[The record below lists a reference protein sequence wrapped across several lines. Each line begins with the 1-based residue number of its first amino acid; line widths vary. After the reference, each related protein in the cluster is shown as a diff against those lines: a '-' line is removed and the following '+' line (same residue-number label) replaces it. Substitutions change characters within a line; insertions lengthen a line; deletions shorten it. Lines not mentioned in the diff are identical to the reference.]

1 MKVHRIFRSL
11 AMKLYILILLL
22 VIPINLLVLFLSQ
35 MILQDYQD
43 ELRQSYR
50 HELDIFYTQVNSDL
64 SNLQSTLLS
73 LTGGE
78 WLSVYGGYM
87 QDTSLKTNQ
96 FYAELKN
103 LCNTNSLIDCAYLL
117 QSSTGRT
124 FLAYSTQK
132 YNHTEMQPVKEDLL
146 NGQFEPCNGFS
157 YPIVTLAG
165 EQFLAVSLCFQDSF
179 FGALIK
185 VDSLLSSLK
194 NREKEGDLSVV
205 LVDSGGTVVYA
216 SSDEL
221 VGEPAGG
228 SDQYLLTGS
237 FVTGQQV
244 GFYLGNSGVLDTVP
258 LFYYFL
264 ILMSAFSVLIIPLI
278 WLLIRREVTRP
289 IRVIERAMKEFGED
303 HLEYRIEERAST
315 DQFQYLYT
323 SCNNMA
329 RDLRGLMIDNYE
341 KELERLKLER
351 NSLLLQVS
359 PHMLLNSLSMIYSL
373 SLSKNDA
380 AIQAFTRNL
389 MQYFRYVLRENRDF
403 VSLRE
408 ELAFVESYLG
418 IQKIRY
424 PGRFTYVYKM
434 EDELGEIMI
443 LPFLIENFIE
453 NAVKYALAPDRVIE
467 IILNIRL
474 EEDMLLISIVDT
486 GNGMDAERLRC
497 LNAGEVIED
506 SSGRHIGIWNCR
518 RRIQMY
524 FGERADLHFSSVEN
538 GGTQVW
544 MALPYRELEI
554 NRDKLPNGGE
564 QDETADRGR

>member
-11 AMKLYILILLL
+11 AMKLYILILVL

-103 LCNTNSLIDCAYLL
+103 FCNTNSLIDCAYLL

-216 SSDEL
+216 SSDAL

-453 NAVKYALAPDRVIE
+453 NAVKYAFEEKSGNLVIRTMLSGGDIVFEVEDDGCGFDMSGGIVSSKKKSDLGGFGLKNVDERIKLEYGEDYGLSVRSAPGQGTKVTI
-467 IILNIRL
+467 
-474 EEDMLLISIVDT
+474 
-486 GNGMDAERLRC
+486 
-497 LNAGEVIED
+497 
-506 SSGRHIGIWNCR
+506 
-518 RRIQMY
+518 RIQK
-524 FGERADLHFSSVEN
+524 R
-538 GGTQVW
+538 
-544 MALPYRELEI
+544 I
-554 NRDKLPNGGE
+554 
-564 QDETADRGR
+564 

>member
-103 LCNTNSLIDCAYLL
+103 FCNTNSLIDCAYLL

-157 YPIVTLAG
+157 YTIVTLAG

-205 LVDSGGTVVYA
+205 LVDSGGMVVYA

-258 LFYYFL
+258 FFYDFL

-329 RDLRGLMIDNYE
+329 RDLPI
-341 KELERLKLER
+341 
-351 NSLLLQVS
+351 QV
-359 PHMLLNSLSMIYSL
+359 
-373 SLSKNDA
+373 NDPA
-380 AIQAFTRNL
+380 T
-389 MQYFRYVLRENRDF
+389 
-403 VSLRE
+403 
-408 ELAFVESYLG
+408 
-418 IQKIRY
+418 
-424 PGRFTYVYKM
+424 
-434 EDELGEIMI
+434 
-443 LPFLIENFIE
+443 
-453 NAVKYALAPDRVIE
+453 
-467 IILNIRL
+467 RL
-474 EEDMLLISIVDT
+474 ELVYIDDLVEEML
-486 GNGMDAERLRC
+486 DALEGRAHRC
-497 LNAGEVIED
+497 
-506 SSGRHIGIWNCR
+506 R
-518 RRIQMY
+518 Y
-524 FGERADLHFSSVEN
+524 
-538 GGTQVW
+538 
-544 MALPYRELEI
+544 
-554 NRDKLPNGGE
+554 
-564 QDETADRGR
+564 

>member
-50 HELDIFYTQVNSDL
+50 HELDIFYIQVNSDL

-185 VDSLLSSLK
+185 VNSFLSSLK

-221 VGEPAGG
+221 VGE
-228 SDQYLLTGS
+228 L
-237 FVTGQQV
+237 
-244 GFYLGNSGVLDTVP
+244 
-258 LFYYFL
+258 
-264 ILMSAFSVLIIPLI
+264 
-278 WLLIRREVTRP
+278 
-289 IRVIERAMKEFGED
+289 
-303 HLEYRIEERAST
+303 
-315 DQFQYLYT
+315 
-323 SCNNMA
+323 
-329 RDLRGLMIDNYE
+329 
-341 KELERLKLER
+341 
-351 NSLLLQVS
+351 VS
-359 PHMLLNSLSMIYSL
+359 SS
-373 SLSKNDA
+373 
-380 AIQAFTRNL
+380 
-389 MQYFRYVLRENRDF
+389 
-403 VSLRE
+403 
-408 ELAFVESYLG
+408 
-418 IQKIRY
+418 
-424 PGRFTYVYKM
+424 
-434 EDELGEIMI
+434 
-443 LPFLIENFIE
+443 
-453 NAVKYALAPDRVIE
+453 
-467 IILNIRL
+467 
-474 EEDMLLISIVDT
+474 
-486 GNGMDAERLRC
+486 
-497 LNAGEVIED
+497 D
-506 SSGRHIGIWNCR
+506 SSGWFSRSRPRSSR
-518 RRIQMY
+518 RS
-524 FGERADLHFSSVEN
+524 A
-538 GGTQVW
+538 
-544 MALPYRELEI
+544 
-554 NRDKLPNGGE
+554 
-564 QDETADRGR
+564 

>member
-11 AMKLYILILLL
+11 AMKLYILILVL

-544 MALPYRELEI
+544 MALPYRELDV

>member
-216 SSDEL
+216 SSDAL

-506 SSGRHIGIWNCR
+506 RSGRHIGIWNCR

-544 MALPYRELEI
+544 MALPYRELEV

-564 QDETADRGR
+564 QDETADRG

>member
-11 AMKLYILILLL
+11 AMKLYILILVL

-544 MALPYRELEI
+544 MALPYRELEV

-564 QDETADRGR
+564 QDETADRG

>member
-11 AMKLYILILLL
+11 AMKLYILILVL

-96 FYAELKN
+96 FYAELKS
-103 LCNTNSLIDCAYLL
+103 LCSTNSLIDCAYLL

-194 NREKEGDLSVV
+194 SREDTGNLSVV
-205 LVDSGGTVVYA
+205 LTDSGGTVVYA

-221 VGEPAGG
+221 VGEPAGS

-258 LFYYFL
+258 FIYDFL

-380 AIQAFTRNL
+380 AIQTFTRNL

-506 SSGRHIGIWNCR
+506 RSGRHIGIWNCR

-524 FGERADLHFSSVEN
+524 FGDRADLHFSSVEN

>member
-216 SSDEL
+216 SSDGL
-221 VGEPAGG
+221 VGETAGG

-258 LFYYFL
+258 FFYDFL

-506 SSGRHIGIWNCR
+506 CSGRHIGIWNCR

-544 MALPYRELEI
+544 MALPYRELDV

-564 QDETADRGR
+564 QDETADCGR

>member
-64 SNLQSTLLS
+64 FNLQSTLLS

-216 SSDEL
+216 SSDAL

-380 AIQAFTRNL
+380 AIQTFTRNL

-506 SSGRHIGIWNCR
+506 RSGRHIGIWNCR

-524 FGERADLHFSSVEN
+524 FGDRADLHFSSVEN

-544 MALPYRELEI
+544 MALPYRELDV

-564 QDETADRGR
+564 QDETADCRR

>member
-11 AMKLYILILLL
+11 AMKLYILILVL

-228 SDQYLLTGS
+228 SGQYLLTDS

-524 FGERADLHFSSVEN
+524 FGDRADLHFSSVEN

-544 MALPYRELEI
+544 MALPYRELEV

-564 QDETADRGR
+564 QDETADRG

>member
-11 AMKLYILILLL
+11 AMKLYILILVL

-50 HELDIFYTQVNSDL
+50 HELDIFYTQVNADL

-73 LTGGE
+73 LTGSD
-78 WLSVYGGYM
+78 WLSVYGNFV

-96 FYAELKN
+96 FYAELLQ
-103 LCNTNSLIDCAYLL
+103 LCRTNDLLDCAYLL
-117 QSSTGRT
+117 QNSTDRA
-124 FLAYSTQK
+124 FLAYDSQA
-132 YNHTEMQPVKEDLL
+132 YSYVEMEPVLESLSD
-146 NGQFEPCNGFS
+146 GPFEPANGFS

-165 EQFLAVSLCFQDSF
+165 QQFLSIGLCYQQSF
-179 FGALIK
+179 FGALIR
-185 VDSLLSSLK
+185 VDNLLSALK
-194 NREKEGDLSVV
+194 NRENTGDLSVI
-205 LVDSGGTVVYA
+205 LADRDGAIVYA

-221 VGEPAGG
+221 IGEPVDG
-228 SDQYLLTGS
+228 SEYLMTDS
-237 FVTGQQV
+237 FITGQRV
-244 GFYLGNSGVLDTVP
+244 GFYLGNSGVLETVP

-264 ILMSAFSVLIIPLI
+264 MLMSVFSVAIIPLI
-278 WLLIRREVTRP
+278 FLLIRREVTHP
-289 IRVIERAMKEFGED
+289 IRVIEHAMKKFGED

-373 SLSKNDA
+373 SLSKNDS

-408 ELAFVESYLG
+408 ELAFIESYLE

-453 NAVKYALAPDRVIE
+453 NAVKYGLAPDRPIE

-486 GNGMDAERLRC
+486 GNGMDPGRLRC
-497 LNAGEVIED
+497 LNEGEVIED

-524 FGERADLHFSSVEN
+524 FGDRADLHFSSTE
-538 GGTQVW
+538 GSGTQVW
-544 MALPYRELEI
+544 MALPYQELEA
-554 NRDKLPNGGE
+554 NQNKLHHGGK
-564 QDETADRGR
+564 QDETADR

>member
-216 SSDEL
+216 SSDAL

-506 SSGRHIGIWNCR
+506 RSGRHIGIWNCR

-524 FGERADLHFSSVEN
+524 FGDRADLHFSSVEN

-544 MALPYRELEI
+544 MALPYRELDV

-564 QDETADRGR
+564 QDETADCRR

>member
-11 AMKLYILILLL
+11 AMKLYILILVL

-506 SSGRHIGIWNCR
+506 NSGRHIGIWNCR

-544 MALPYRELEI
+544 MALPYRELDV